1 MNGGG
6 RLGDGPVLV
15 ERQGGGWWLE
25 ACSGL
30 EGRCW
35 SEMGRRFNERSGA
48 ALRWAGAGRGSR
60 GGAGRWSRAAGWRA
74 CGVNG
79 WAGADQRRSGALMN
93 GAGRLGDGRVQP
105 DQGSG
110 SMDDGPGQE
119 KVRRFNEWSGAA
131 RRRTG

>member
-15 ERQGGGWWLE
+15 EEQAGGWWLE

-60 GGAGRWSRAAGWRA
+60 GGAGRWRRAAGWRA
-74 CGVNG
+74 GGVNG
-79 WAGADQRRSGALMN
+79 GGGGGASHWRRAAGWGAGGFSGWAGDDQKRSGVLMR
-93 GAGRLGDGRVQP
+93 GAGRRGEGLSLISP
-105 DQGSG
+105 CPS
-110 SMDDGPGQE
+110 
-119 KVRRFNEWSGAA
+119 
-131 RRRTG
+131 